1 MPVNILDQS
10 ASSIA
15 YSRMKTNLLKVAD
28 STRQTLRSIVSS
40 KSDGSEISDEAKL
53 KLAEKKESNNKRISM
68 KYNA

>member
-1 MPVNILDQS
+1 MQS
-10 ASSIA
+10 
-15 YSRMKTNLLKVAD
+15 NLKKVAD

-53 KLAEKKESNNKRISM
+53 KLAEKKESTNRRQSI